1 MTMKKYFV
9 TAVLLLGSAGAC
21 GQTALEACRDEI
33 FDQVDANSDGVLTA
47 DEAASKPLGLDSRFF
62 ASADRNGDGILD
74 YGEYKKLGF
83 FVSCEACPG
92 VTECSGSD

>member
-1 MTMKKYFV
+1 MTVKKYFITV
-9 TAVLLLGSAGAC
+9 VLLLGSAGAS
-21 GQTALEACRDEI
+21 GQAALEACRDEI
-33 FDQVDANSDGVLTA
+33 FDLVDANSDGVLTA
-47 DEAASKPLGLDSRFF
+47 NEAAFKPLGLDSRFF
-62 ASADRNGDGILD
+62 ASADRNGDGILS

>member
-1 MTMKKYFV
+1 MNKYIV
-9 TAVLLLGSAGAC
+9 TALLTLGSAGAS

-33 FDQVDANSDGVLTA
+33 FDLADANSDGVLTA
-47 DEAASKPLGLDSRFF
+47 TEAASKTLAMDSRFF

-74 YGEYKKLGF
+74 YGEYKRLGI

-92 VTECSGSD
+92 VTDCSGSD

>member
-1 MTMKKYFV
+1 MKKHIV
-9 TAVLLLGSAGAC
+9 TAVLLLRSADAS

-33 FDQVDANSDGVLTA
+33 FDLADANSDGVLTA

-74 YGEYKKLGF
+74 YREYKRLGF

-92 VTECSGSD
+92 VTECSGGD